1 MPQKRKKNI
10 VSYNM
15 SRIRSKGT
23 KLEEELEK
31 ILISISNNYNN
42 HPKIF
47 GNPDF
52 AYLKLKIAIFADSD
66 FWHGYKWEEKQKEL
80 QTNRD
85 FWIKKIE
92 GNMLR
97 DSQVTKK
104 LQEEGW
110 KVIRLWGH
118 EILKNPD
125 QCREKI
131 LFSLS
136 SRQSVKGD

>member
-1 MPQKRKKNI
+1 MVRKREKNI

-23 KLEEELEK
+23 KLEEKLEE
-31 ILISISNNYNN
+31 ILKSISDEYSN
-42 HPKIF
+42 HPEIF

-66 FWHGYKWEEKQKEL
+66 FWHGYNWEEKQKEL

-92 GNMLR
+92 SNMLR
-97 DSQVTKK
+97 DNQVTKK

-110 KVIRLWGH
+110 QVIRLWGH

-131 LFSLS
+131 QFSLS
-136 SRQSVKGD
+136 LGQSVKSN